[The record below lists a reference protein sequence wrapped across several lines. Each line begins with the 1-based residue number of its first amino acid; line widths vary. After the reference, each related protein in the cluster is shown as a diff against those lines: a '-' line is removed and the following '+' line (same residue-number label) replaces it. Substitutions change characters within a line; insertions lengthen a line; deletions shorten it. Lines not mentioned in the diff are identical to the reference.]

1 MTLLILYTYYIPEKQ
16 NFSSSSSNSDL
27 PGMVITSKC
36 KCKNIIHCMAFVG
49 LEESRE
55 LQKEVAA
62 FLQTIFSCRF
72 YVAQISDRAI
82 EVEKNIVFSI
92 FVASL

>member
-16 NFSSSSSNSDL
+16 NLSSSSSSNSDL

-36 KCKNIIHCMAFVG
+36 KCKKIVHCIACVG
-49 LEESRE
+49 LEESCE

-62 FLQTIFSCRF
+62 FLQNHFFLQILCRTNF
-72 YVAQISDRAI
+72 
-82 EVEKNIVFSI
+82 
-92 FVASL
+92 

>member
-16 NFSSSSSNSDL
+16 NLSSSSSSSNSDL

-36 KCKNIIHCMAFVG
+36 KCKNIIHCIAFVG
-49 LEESRE
+49 LEESCE

-62 FLQTIFSCRF
+62 FLQNHFFLQILCRTNF
-72 YVAQISDRAI
+72 
-82 EVEKNIVFSI
+82 
-92 FVASL
+92 

>member
-1 MTLLILYTYYIPEKQ
+1 
-16 NFSSSSSNSDL
+16 
-27 PGMVITSKC
+27 
-36 KCKNIIHCMAFVG
+36 MAFVG